1 MTQNDHIEDYL
12 RHLTPQARSS
22 LLIELERLEACG
34 AAIPGATSILEKLRG
49 EFRKGGQTHHRVS
62 NPSRHFF
69 SPVEPLLVDGAPEHD
84 NPGRILRGS
93 LAAIWEWISHDLL
106 PTMASD
112 YVAQMRPLIAADKQ
126 MEMRK
131 VAAAFQIKV
140 FKYLENALGSR
151 DGTDRARAQLAAY
164 TASHSAFGD
173 LIRMMSVLRARDALA
188 ELDQALPA
196 SVVEFDPAQVAAVT
210 ALLDAFG
217 KQNAEA
223 LPFALAL
230 VAKRLQT
237 FWQLVRL
244 ATRAAPSKNAAD
256 IAATRYAIVVSMVL
270 DRFQDKGAALHA
282 ALKNNRIV
290 VAKEILSEVYDAECA
305 AGRYLPARSVR
316 LGGAAG

>member
-1 MTQNDHIEDYL
+1 
-12 RHLTPQARSS
+12 
-22 LLIELERLEACG
+22 
-34 AAIPGATSILEKLRG
+34 
-49 EFRKGGQTHHRVS
+49 
-62 NPSRHFF
+62 
-69 SPVEPLLVDGAPEHD
+69 LLVDGAPEHD
-84 NPGRILRGS
+84 NSGRILRGS

-126 MEMRK
+126 TEMRK

-164 TASHSAFGD
+164 TASHLAFGD
-173 LIRMMSVLRARDALA
+173 LIRIMSVLRARDALA
-188 ELDQALPA
+188 ELDKALP
-196 SVVEFDPAQVAAVT
+196 SSIVEFDRAQVAAVT

-217 KQNAEA
+217 KQNAAA

-256 IAATRYAIVVSMVL
+256 IAAARYAIVVSMVL
-270 DRFQDKGAALHA
+270 DRFQDKGAALRT

-290 VAKEILSEVYDAECA
+290 VAKEILTEIYDAEYALQVRISGLDQCDW
-305 AGRYLPARSVR
+305 GVR
-316 LGGAAG
+316 LHKIMDGIAAEVEAEVSRFPEEVGHVLGSYTLRRHRSLAGHLTYMAWKGRDALHSGVASCMKLIGQGLMEWS